1 MLGLVHTSEKRKTFE
16 KKNLEI
22 FFFFM
27 IGLSKL
33 ILTQIII
40 FQFTLW
46 KGVNKEFVLF
56 SLLESLAKFIPIP
69 QNLYR

>member
-1 MLGLVHTSEKRKTFE
+1 M
-16 KKNLEI
+16 
-22 FFFFM
+22 
-27 IGLSKL
+27 
-33 ILTQIII
+33 LTQIII

-56 SLLESLAKFIPIP
+56 SLLESLAKLIPIP

>member
-1 MLGLVHTSEKRKTFE
+1 MLGLVILVKNVKRLKRKIYNNFVFI
-16 KKNLEI
+16 L
-22 FFFFM
+22 
-27 IGLSKL
+27 GLSKL
-33 ILTQIII
+33 MLTQIII

>member
-1 MLGLVHTSEKRKTFE
+1 MLGLVILVKNVKRLKRKI
-16 KKNLEI
+16 KNN
-22 FFFFM
+22 FVFM
-27 IGLSKL
+27 LGLSKL
-33 ILTQIII
+33 MLTQIII

>member
-16 KKNLEI
+16 KKNLE
-22 FFFFM
+22 FFM

>member
-16 KKNLEI
+16 KKNFVFIL
-22 FFFFM
+22 
-27 IGLSKL
+27 GLSKL
-33 ILTQIII
+33 MLTQIII